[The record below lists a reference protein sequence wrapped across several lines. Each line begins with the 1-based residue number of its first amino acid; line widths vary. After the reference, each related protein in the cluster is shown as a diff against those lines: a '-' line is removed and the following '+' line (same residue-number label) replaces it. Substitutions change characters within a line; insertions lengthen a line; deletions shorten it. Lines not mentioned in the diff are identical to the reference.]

1 MFKVINEDTRKT
13 SLRSRLLLTLNNF
26 RSSLSFPIVVS
37 EQVNI
42 SWKNYLTFYS
52 FDRSFNVSI
61 GGRQDLTRSN
71 ATNSV
76 IFLISYTHWDPSL
89 RFWNNS
95 FNEHWKVCIKA
106 TANFCG
112 HKNKAGDCH
121 KSITSD
127 YFPFYDTISCIE

>member
-1 MFKVINEDTRKT
+1 MT
-13 SLRSRLLLTLNNF
+13 LLLTLNNF
-26 RSSLSFPIVVS
+26 RSSLSLPIVVF

-42 SWKNYLTFYS
+42 CWENYLTFYS
-52 FDRSFNVSI
+52 FDISFNVST

-71 ATNSV
+71 ARNSV
-76 IFLISYTHWDPSL
+76 MFLISCNQWNVTFTSL

-95 FNEHWKVCIKA
+95 FNEHRKVCIKA
-106 TANFCG
+106 TDNFCG

>member
-1 MFKVINEDTRKT
+1 MFLV
-13 SLRSRLLLTLNNF
+13 LTLNNF
-26 RSSLSFPIVVS
+26 RSSLSFPIVVF

-42 SWKNYLTFYS
+42 CWDIYLTFYS
-52 FDRSFNVSI
+52 FDIYFNVST
-61 GGRQDLTRSN
+61 GGTQDLTRSN
-71 ATNSV
+71 ARNSV
-76 IFLISYTHWDPSL
+76 IFRISYTQWDVTFASL
-89 RFWNNS
+89 QFSNNS
-95 FNEHWKVCIKA
+95 FNDHLKVCIKA